1 MQVKARKW
9 DFTGF
14 LALGALGAAF
24 LAGLFCLGGAGGF
37 FGLGGGA
44 GAETGELADSDLS
57 SKNLTSSGLM
67 PC

>member
-1 MQVKARKW
+1 M
-9 DFTGF
+9 
-14 LALGALGAAF
+14 GALGAAF

-44 GAETGELADSDLS
+44 GAETGELAGSDLS